1 MSNNWS
7 EAGKGRKE
15 RNLRLLPL
23 ECLRPGMVVA
33 RPIFDLEGRVL
44 LNKGVILKPYYIQRL
59 RELGIPAVYVAD
71 ELEPEWEVEDVV
83 AEATRL
89 KALKLVKEIMEE
101 VKENRGAGKGTLIEP
116 QRVRQVVESII
127 QDLLAHKGIMINLVD
142 IRALDNYTF
151 AHSVNV
157 CIFAIITGITLKYP
171 RASLLQLGMGALL
184 HDIGKTLI
192 PVEIL
197 NKPGPLTPEEYNI
210 VCRHAE
216 FGFEILSQQEGL
228 GKLVPLIAG
237 QHHERYNG
245 SGYPRGL
252 KGEDIHEF
260 AAITAIVDEYD
271 ALTADRVYRKA
282 YPAHEAYEML
292 AGAGNFRHDYRLV
305 KAFLSNVAA
314 YPVGTLVQLN
324 TGEIGIV
331 LGTPPGHPHKPR
343 VRLLYDREG
352 KPFKTRSEIDLAQE
366 LDRWVVRVVSP
377 KESPE

>member
-1 MSNNWS
+1 M
-7 EAGKGRKE
+7 RV
-15 RNLRLLPL
+15 LPL

-33 RPIFDLEGRVL
+33 RPIFDAEGRVL

-59 RELGIPAVYVAD
+59 RELGIPAVYIAD
-71 ELEPEWEVEDVV
+71 ETGPEEEIADVV
-83 AEATRL
+83 SEATRL
-89 KALKLVKEIMEE
+89 KALKLVKETMEG
-101 VKENRGAGKGTLIEP
+101 VKGNRSAGKATLIEP
-116 QRVRQVVESII
+116 QRVRQVVENII
-127 QDLLAHKGIMINLVD
+127 EDLLSHKGIMVNLKD
-142 IRALDNYTF
+142 IRALDDYTF

-157 CIFAIITGITLKYP
+157 CIFAVITGITLKYP
-171 RASLLQLGMGALL
+171 KASLLQLGMGALL

-197 NKPGPLTPEEYNI
+197 NKPGPLTPEEYEI
-210 VCRHAE
+210 VCKHAQL
-216 FGFEILSQQEGL
+216 GFEILNQQEGL
-228 GKLVPLIAG
+228 GKLVPLVAG

-245 SGYPRGL
+245 SGYPCGL
-252 KGEDIHEF
+252 KGEAIHEF

-292 AGAGNFRHDYRLV
+292 AAAGNFKHDYRLV

-324 TGEIGIV
+324 TGEVGIV
-331 LGTPPGHPHKPR
+331 LETLPGNSHKPR

-352 KPFKTRSEIDLAQE
+352 RPLKVQPELNLAEEWERWIVKVVPPGDE
-366 LDRWVVRVVSP
+366 L
-377 KESPE
+377 K

>member
-1 MSNNWS
+1 
-7 EAGKGRKE
+7 
-15 RNLRLLPL
+15 
-23 ECLRPGMVVA
+23 MVVA
-33 RPIFDLEGRVL
+33 RPIFDAEGRVL

-59 RELGIPAVYVAD
+59 QELGIPAIYVAD
-71 ELEPEWEVEDVV
+71 DMGPEWEVEDVV
-83 AEATRL
+83 SEATRL
-89 KALKLVKEIMEE
+89 KALKLVKEIMEG
-101 VKENRGAGKGTLIEP
+101 VKENKRATRGALIEP
-116 QRVRQVVESII
+116 QRVREVVESII
-127 QDLLAHKGIMINLVD
+127 QELLNHKGIMINLMD
-142 IRALDNYTF
+142 IRALDDYTF

-157 CIFAIITGITLKYP
+157 CIFAIITGITLNYS
-171 RASLLQLGMGALL
+171 RASLVQLGMGALL

-197 NKPGPLTPEEYNI
+197 NKPGSLTPEEYSI

-228 GKLVPLIAG
+228 GKLVPLVAWE
-237 QHHERYNG
+237 HHERYNG

-292 AGAGNFRHDYRLV
+292 AAAGNFRHDYRLV

-324 TGEIGIV
+324 TGEIGVV
-331 LGTPPGHPHKPR
+331 LRTSPGQSHKPQ

-352 KPFKTRSEIDLAQE
+352 KPFKIQPEMDLAQE
-366 LDRWVVRVVSP
+366 LNRWVIRVVQP
-377 KESPE
+377 NEKLEKR